1 MGVDFLNAKQVA
13 ELSGLS
19 VRALHHYDE
28 IWLLRSQ
35 RNVENGYREYSEG
48 DLDKLRQILFFKQ
61 CGFSLDGSR
70 SFSAIQGSTEQK
82 PSSFRRST

>member
-1 MGVDFLNAKQVA
+1 MNAKQVA

-28 IWLLRSQ
+28 IGLLRSR
-35 RNVENGYREYSEG
+35 RNVENGYREFSEG
-48 DLDKLRQILFFKQ
+48 DLDKLHQILFFKQ

-70 SFSAIQGSTEQK
+70 SLSAIQDSIEQRS
-82 PSSFRRST
+82 SSFRRNT